1 MQPRRHRPH
10 PLARCHAAV
19 LAWAVLMLV
28 LTPVG
33 ATLHAMTHLGQAPLR
48 VLAAMQ
54 AAAGTA
60 AKAAGESGVGS
71 GSNLGSGSNIHS
83 VSNFGTGSTI
93 SGDANI
99 GDAAYHADVTTAAA
113 DDDDGQGPDAHCH
126 TCDEWQLLD
135 HVLTPAPLLV
145 LPPPSLLPHT
155 AAAPRPALLARSPW
169 ILPRAPPA

>member
-1 MQPRRHRPH
+1 M
-10 PLARCHAAV
+10 

-54 AAAGTA
+54 AAGMASNAT
-60 AKAAGESGVGS
+60 GESGVGS
-71 GSNLGSGSNIHS
+71 GSASGS
-83 VSNFGTGSTI
+83 VSNIGSGSTI

-155 AAAPRPALLARSPW
+155 AATPRPALLARSPW